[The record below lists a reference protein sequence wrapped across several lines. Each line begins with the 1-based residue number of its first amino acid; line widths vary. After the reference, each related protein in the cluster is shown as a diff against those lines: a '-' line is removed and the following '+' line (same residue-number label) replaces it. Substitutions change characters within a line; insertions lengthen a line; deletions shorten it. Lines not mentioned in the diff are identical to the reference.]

1 MSAKSVMKYVLV
13 AGLLSSVSVT
23 SLFAQTFLTESE
35 QSNLEFMREEEKL
48 AKDVY
53 TYLHNIWG
61 SPVFASI
68 AVAEQRHMDAVLKQ
82 LNAFGIADPA
92 EGRSAGVFANST
104 LQQLY
109 DDLVVQGEVSEVAA
123 MQVGITIEETDIAD
137 LDTAV
142 SVTSQSSLLK
152 LYSNLRRGSLNHL
165 SAFTNN
171 FEALGGINDQESQNG
186 NSLLPGTSIYEPISE
201 TLYIPALDLV
211 TGTGATVVYDVLLRL
226 VETLP
231 QALEVVSVTETTKLP
246 SATHA
251 SFDAA
256 TGILNIP
263 DVSYG
268 TTVVPDENNRYSLT
282 LELVSA
288 TEPATIFVV
297 TQLQAKL

>member
-1 MSAKSVMKYVLV
+1 MSANSFMKYILV

-23 SLFAQTFLTESE
+23 SLFAQAILTETE
-35 QSNLEFMREEEKL
+35 QSNLQFMREEEKL
-48 AKDVY
+48 ARDVY
-53 TYLHNIWG
+53 THLHSIWG
-61 SPVFASI
+61 SAVFSSI

-82 LNAFGIADPA
+82 LNTYGIADPA
-92 EGRSAGVFANST
+92 EGNSAGVFLNST

-109 DDLVVQGEVSEVAA
+109 DDLVVQGEVSEVFA

-137 LDTAV
+137 LDVAISATN
-142 SVTSQSSLLK
+142 QSSLLK

-165 SAFTNN
+165 SAFSNN
-171 FEALGGINDQESQNG
+171 YAALGGTNEPASQNG

-211 TGTGATVVYDVLLRL
+211 SDTGATVVYDVLLRL

-246 SATHA
+246 SANHA

-263 DVSYG
+263 DVSFS
-268 TTVVPDENNRYSLT
+268 TVVVPDENNRYSLS
-282 LELVSA
+282 LQLLSA

-297 TQLQAKL
+297 TQLQAK